1 MFNDA
6 IKKFFLDANVSFAI
20 ETRRAA
26 DVKMKKNYNK
36 SEASMLNPKL
46 KSVFKIVCGVLAVVI
61 ICYIEGKYGFLA
73 RRTEKA
79 EMAGLRILSSEFEV
93 FGVVQGE
100 LSIVTDLLTLSM
112 KSKICLF

>member
-1 MFNDA
+1 MWNA
-6 IKKFFLDANVSFAI
+6 
-20 ETRRAA
+20 
-26 DVKMKKNYNK
+26 
-36 SEASMLNPKL
+36 KL

-61 ICYIEGKYGFLA
+61 ICYIEGKYGYLA
-73 RRTEKA
+73 KRTEKA

-112 KSKICLF
+112 KSKILFF